1 MAIQLKAL
9 FLALYSLLNTYIFI
23 AGSLNKR
30 LKVNNFCALVYA
42 HTFNKS
48 HEISNERFR
57 WKETKSHLSSSLKF
71 QFTGTSAAQ
80 GQRVENCMVGVGS

>member
-42 HTFNKS
+42 FVTKA
-48 HEISNERFR
+48 
-57 WKETKSHLSSSLKF
+57 TKSVMNLFGGRKQRAIYHL
-71 QFTGTSAAQ
+71 
-80 GQRVENCMVGVGS
+80 R